1 VIKTVLLNVPQKNK
15 QLISLTPLIDVVF
28 ILLLFFMLSSTFN
41 KTKQIELTASATG
54 GVQSTSVSQRILLH
68 DNNSLTIN
76 DTVYSLQSNELV
88 KKLAAFAEANDTVVL
103 AATAQVSIQQ
113 LIAVIDQIKSHDIQ
127 KLSVAESVA
136 L

>member
-1 VIKTVLLNVPQKNK
+1 MLLNVPQKNK

-41 KTKQIELTASATG
+41 KTKQIELTAAAKG
-54 GVQSTSVSQRILLH
+54 GAQSTSVSQRILLH

-76 DTVYSLQSNELV
+76 DTVYSLQSSELV
-88 KKLAAFAEANDTVVL
+88 KVLTAFAEANDTVVL
-103 AATAQVSIQQ
+103 AATAQVNIQQ
-113 LIAVIDQIKSHDIQ
+113 LIVLIDQIKSHGIQ

>member
-1 VIKTVLLNVPQKNK
+1 VLLNAPQKNK

-41 KTKQIELTASATG
+41 KTKQIELTASAKG
-54 GVQSTSVSQRILLH
+54 GAQSTSITQRILLR
-68 DNNSLTIN
+68 DTDSLMIN
-76 DTVYSLQSNELV
+76 DTVYSLQSNELAKV
-88 KKLAAFAEANDTVVL
+88 FASLAEANDPVVL

-113 LIAVIDQIKSHDIQ
+113 LIALIDQIKSHGIQ

>member
-41 KTKQIELTASATG
+41 KTKQIELTASAKG
-54 GVQSTSVSQRILLH
+54 GAQATSITQRILLR
-68 DNNSLTIN
+68 DTDSLMIN
-76 DTVYSLQSNELV
+76 DTVYSLQSNELAKV
-88 KKLAAFAEANDTVVL
+88 FASLAEANDAVVL
-103 AATAQVSIQQ
+103 AATDQVSIQQ
-113 LIAVIDQIKSHDIQ
+113 LIVLIDQIKSYGIQ

>member
-41 KTKQIELTASATG
+41 KTKQIELTAAAKG
-54 GVQSTSVSQRILLH
+54 GGQSTSVSQRILLH